1 MRLPTTLAAAL
12 AFASAASTAS
22 EANPIVLK
30 PGEAVTLTVDDGG
43 RAIETRRETAPA
55 LTPFEKAWV
64 RQMTSGELDWAIG
77 PNIAISTSDDER
89 FPVPGPVEP
98 AIVAVKLVPV
108 GEGNMLLVINN
119 GYSRGFKYRARLRRG
134 DRAAATDVCE
144 VMAEKRGFEHWPYR
158 FDSIE
163 ITDVTLVPWK
173 EGRTPICE

>member
-1 MRLPTTLAAAL
+1 MRLPIIIAAAL
-12 AFASAASTAS
+12 AFATAASTAA
-22 EANPIVLK
+22 EAKPVVLK
-30 PGEAVTLTVDDGG
+30 PGKAVTLTVDDGG
-43 RAIETRRETAPA
+43 RAVETGRGAASA

-77 PNIAISTSDDER
+77 PNVAISTSDDER

-108 GEGNMLLVINN
+108 GDGNMLLVIEN
-119 GYSRGFKYRARLRRG
+119 GYSLGFKYRARLRRG
-134 DRAAATDVCE
+134 DRATATDVCE

-163 ITDVTLVPWK
+163 ISDVTLIPWK
-173 EGRTPICE
+173 EDQAPVCE